1 VLGGALLTS
10 GAITAPQLEEALD
23 RQRETGSLLGETLLA
38 LEFITSGTLTR
49 ALAEQA
55 DVPFVAIT
63 QARPDRAVAALV
75 PESFA
80 RKRLLA
86 PLAMNG
92 SVLQV
97 VQANPFDVLAL
108 DDLRQFISR
117 PVSPI
122 CAPPDEV
129 RELLDRCYA
138 AVGGGDSAGEASV
151 ALPPDTPK
159 AVRSLSELGLTRRQF
174 GVVSELLTRPRGLV
188 LVSGPAGAGKTS
200 TLYAMAT
207 HLANASKTIVMFE
220 ASRRLK
226 PPLYEE
232 SIDHQLPG
240 VRRMRIDAS
249 AGVPYAAAIRA
260 VLRQYPDVVMIG
272 DMQEPQAAEMAFHAS
287 QSGILVVGAL
297 TTGDSV
303 SAVTRLVEMG
313 LEPYL
318 LASAL
323 TAILGQRPVRLI
335 CSICKEPA
343 TYAPDVLER
352 VGLALSPDV
361 RFYRGRGCAQCG
373 GTGYRGRTGAFE
385 LLVPGGALQALI
397 CEQADV
403 PTIAQAATRT
413 RMNALFDD
421 ALAKAILQQT
431 TLEEV
436 VRLADGAIAG
446 ID

>member
-1 VLGGALLTS
+1 VLGDALLTS
-10 GAITAPQLEEALD
+10 GAITVPQLEEALD

-97 VQANPFDVLAL
+97 VQGNPFDVLAL
-108 DDLRQFISR
+108 DDLRQFTSR
-117 PVSPI
+117 PVSAI

-138 AVGGGDSAGEASV
+138 PAGGGDSAGEAV

-174 GVVSELLTRPRGLV
+174 GVVSDLLTRPRGLV

-207 HLANASKTIVMFE
+207 HLANVSKTIVMFE
-220 ASRRLK
+220 ASGRLK
-226 PPLYEE
+226 PPLYDE
-232 SIDHQLPG
+232 SIDHRLPG

-249 AGVPYAAAIRA
+249 AGGTYGAAMRV

-272 DMQEPQAAEMAFHAS
+272 DMQEPQATEMALHAA

-297 TTGDSV
+297 TTEDSV

-335 CSICKEPA
+335 CPDCKEPA
-343 TYAPDVLER
+343 AYTAEVLER
-352 VGLALSPDV
+352 AGLASSPDV

-385 LLVPGGALQALI
+385 LLVLSGALQALI

-403 PTIAQAATRT
+403 PTIAQAATRA

-436 VRLADGAIAG
+436 VRLADGATAG